1 MSILNVFITPEA
13 GLIGVD
19 TEGVY
24 RDGKIVE
31 FGKMMSV
38 HAAGAVIA
46 FRGTSFVFE
55 AAGCISCFGGT
66 VEELAKAI
74 PDLLKR
80 CVNFCRQQ
88 QATEEELALEMA
100 MVGYSKAEGCVV
112 GYLFTRQAGCE
123 DIREDRIHSRYRAPH
138 QPSWEP
144 LLGGIPA
151 DRPGMMALARH
162 QSRLS
167 REFAPGEAAG
177 GRFFIAEVRKNS
189 ISIKKEFDFPPRN
202 AQDKPQ

>member
-1 MSILNVFITPEA
+1 MSILNVFITPEV

-24 RDGKIVE
+24 RDGSIVE

-80 CVNFCRQQ
+80 CVNFCRQH
-88 QATEEELALEMA
+88 QAAEEDLALEMA
-100 MVGYSKAEGCVV
+100 MVGYSQAEGCVV

-123 DIREDRIHSRYRAPH
+123 DIREDRIHSRYRAPFWSEGGI
-138 QPSWEP
+138 PE
-144 LLGGIPA
+144 GIPA
-151 DRPGMMALARH
+151 DRTGMEILARH

-167 REFAPGEAAG
+167 RERAPEEAAG
-177 GRFFIAEVRKNS
+177 GRFFMAEVRQHS
-189 ISIKKEFDFPPRN
+189 ISIEKAFDFPRRDR
-202 AQDKPQ
+202 AA